1 MHRNL
6 RWLAPLGVT
15 ACPPPAASSAGISR
29 SQQRKMGPLKHLL
42 ASLALTAACAALSA
56 PTALATSSGA
66 QVQAATTK
74 GVEYLR
80 TLQQPN
86 GEIAGSGGDWS
97 LTAFAAAGVASA
109 NVKQGEGGED
119 ARTWYRGV
127 VANPAT
133 WPGGEEPAV
142 TEFER
147 ASLVIDAAGVDPARV
162 SKQQNLIAQI
172 VGHYQPES
180 PGYYGTPGLFNGTVF
195 GLLALDGAKTT
206 KGSQRIPQALLN
218 KSVEVIRNNQHTNG
232 GWTYQKVEG
241 NEKGVKSASE
251 PDMTGAAMAALCG
264 AGVPNTDPA
273 VVKGKEYLKSL
284 LVAKTG
290 AFSVSFGVNTDS
302 NAWAVQGLNTCGINA
317 QATEF
322 TTSEGKTPIDFL
334 ISQQLSS
341 GAFKYQP
348 SGTSANEYSSQDAVR
363 ALADGGFD
371 PQAPRAKEAP
381 KWLAEKSFDPS
392 PGVDG
397 LLALVIDNGTAAL
410 DPCEV
415 KIAPQ
420 ATKTKLSKLL
430 EAAESA
436 SSPSGCVTSFT
447 AIKGT
452 GPITQINGAPDPAQA
467 SWNVSIDG
475 GPAEEAK
482 GSRAIKLGDTIYLRL
497 Q

>member
-1 MHRNL
+1 MNRNL
-6 RWLAPLGVT
+6 RRLAPLGVT
-15 ACPPPAASSAGISR
+15 ACPRPAASSRGTSR
-29 SQQRKMGPLKHLL
+29 SQQEKTGPLKQLL
-42 ASLALTAACAALSA
+42 ALLALTAACAALGA
-56 PTALATSSGA
+56 PNAIATSSGT
-66 QVQAATTK
+66 QVRAATTK

-80 TLQQPN
+80 TLQRPN
-86 GEIAGSGGDWS
+86 GEVAGSGGDWS

-109 NVKQGEGGED
+109 NIKQGEAGVD

-127 VANPAT
+127 VADPAT

-147 ASLVIDAAGVDPARV
+147 ASLVTDAAGVDPARV
-162 SKQQNLIAQI
+162 SKRQNLLAQI

-206 KGSQRIPQALLN
+206 KGAQRIPQALLN

-241 NEKGVKSASE
+241 NETGLKSASE

-273 VVKGKEYLKSL
+273 VVKGKEYLRSL

-290 AFSVSFGVNTDS
+290 AFSVTFGVNTDS

-317 QATEF
+317 QGTEF
-322 TTSEGKTPIDFL
+322 TTSEGTTPIDFL

-348 SGTSANEYSSQDAVR
+348 GGTSANEYSSQDAVR
-363 ALADGGFD
+363 ALAGGGFN
-371 PQAPRAKEAP
+371 PQAPKAKEAP

-397 LLALVIDNGTAAL
+397 LLTLVIDSGTAAL

-420 ATKTKLSKLL
+420 ATRTKLSKVLG
-430 EAAESA
+430 AAETS

-447 AIKGT
+447 AINGT

-475 GPAEEAK
+475 GLSEEAK
-482 GSRAIKLGDTIYLRL
+482 GSRAIKLGDTIYLRV